1 MLEPNIAS
9 RYSTLDMIARTDCN
23 GSAVYD
29 TLPGKVVIVLGI
41 ECVFKFISDAIT
53 EEGAEGGFKHRF
65 AILWKA
71 SPHQRTQ
78 LLHSRCAPFQ
88 RSALHLLYEGGI
100 PFFFPVIS
108 ADTNA
113 MASSFLCLMTSLS
126 FLSMSNQLFHT
137 KKSRLFPGSASTIL
151 STKIN
156 IYF

>member
-9 RYSTLDMIARTDCN
+9 RYSTLDMIAETDCN

-29 TLPGKVVIVLGI
+29 TLPSNVVIVLGI

-53 EEGAEGGFKHRF
+53 EEDAEGGFKHRF

-71 SPHQRTQ
+71 SLHQSTQ

-100 PFFFPVIS
+100 PFLFPCHLGRHKRNGFIFPLS
-108 ADTNA
+108 DDF
-113 MASSFLCLMTSLS
+113 SFLFIHVQSIVS
-126 FLSMSNQLFHT
+126 
-137 KKSRLFPGSASTIL
+137 
-151 STKIN
+151 
-156 IYF
+156 Y